1 MQFTIIRATSADAE
15 ALAGFGAK
23 TFSDTFSGTCTDED
37 MQEFLDENFNLQ
49 QVKNELANE
58 QDLYYLAI
66 SDGKPIGYLRMMED
80 YSNLPLMKQWKAL
93 ELKRLYVDKAFHGM
107 GIAQDLMKFVEQFAR
122 QNQFEVIWLGVW
134 EHNVRAKM
142 FYKKCGFTDSGQ
154 THDFPIGSTLQTDN
168 WFWKFLEK

>member
-1 MQFTIIRATSADAE
+1 MLLTITRATLADAE
-15 ALAGFGAK
+15 ALAGLGST
-23 TFSDTFSGTCTDED
+23 TFSDTFSGTCTDGD
-37 MQEFLDENFNLQ
+37 MQEFLHENFNLQ

-80 YSNLPLMKQWKAL
+80 YGNLPLMKQWKAL

-107 GIAQDLMKFVEQFAR
+107 GIAQDLMKFVEQFAQ

-134 EHNVRAKM
+134 EHNVRAKK
-142 FYKKCGFTDSGQ
+142 FYEKTGFTDSGF
-154 THDFPIGSTLQTDN
+154 THNFPIGSTPQTDN
-168 WFWKFLEK
+168 WLWKFMEK